1 MLASL
6 PGHFQI
12 SSCSCGE
19 KSGEAWDR
27 GISYNTYTYR
37 TGTSFI
43 IVADDKQ
50 KPVCQKCSC
59 CPSNQLVYP
68 YRSTEKLKVV
78 AVDLQGDI
86 MVWITDRVSWQQY
99 SNPLY
104 FSYITMQNAGFTVL
118 WQKSTHGQ
126 STLQV
131 GTRSS
136 KLQPYS
142 GNSLG
147 GGRSFVRL
155 WFIKWC
161 THQAMK
167 A

>member
-12 SSCSCGE
+12 SSRSCGE

-27 GISYNTYTYR
+27 GISYNIYTYR
-37 TGTSFI
+37 TRTSFI

-50 KPVCQKCSC
+50 KPVRQKCSC

-68 YRSTEKLKVV
+68 YWSTEKLKVV

-86 MVWITDRVSWQQY
+86 MVCITDCVSWQQY
-99 SNPLY
+99 SIPLY

-118 WQKSTHGQ
+118 WQKSAR

-136 KLQPYS
+136 KLWPYS
-142 GNSLG
+142 ENRVG
-147 GGRSFVRL
+147 GGRSFTRL

-161 THQAMK
+161 AHQAIR